1 MKIKIV
7 LHVLSVLMLIISLFI
22 IMSALVALYY
32 NEIPTV
38 IAFLKTLAIL
48 IFTGHSLQ
56 STHPTP
62 NVGMRHSFF
71 CVNEHEGSFGH
82 VNN

>member
-1 MKIKIV
+1 MYNRIV
-7 LHVLSVLMLIISLFI
+7 IINRYENLAG
-22 IMSALVALYY
+22 SADFFDLCRIYSR
-32 NEIPTV
+32 V
-38 IAFLKTLAIL
+38 ILNHFDKLAKTLAIL

-71 CVNEHEGSFGH
+71 CVNEYEGSFGH